1 MRLGDVVDRVQIPG
15 PCRGMS
21 TSRSAELTLPS
32 SSPFATLVLGTG
44 PVGLTVEF
52 VTLTDEFFKI
62 VVVATGGGVVDVTG
76 TVLVVLS
83 RVEVVTARAPLSRWC
98 PAGVVLE
105 PVSVKTRTSSSRGL
119 DHISR

>member
-1 MRLGDVVDRVQIPG
+1 
-15 PCRGMS
+15 MS

-32 SSPFATLVLGTG
+32 SSPFATFVLGTG

-62 VVVATGGGVVDVTG
+62 VVVATGGGVNDVTG